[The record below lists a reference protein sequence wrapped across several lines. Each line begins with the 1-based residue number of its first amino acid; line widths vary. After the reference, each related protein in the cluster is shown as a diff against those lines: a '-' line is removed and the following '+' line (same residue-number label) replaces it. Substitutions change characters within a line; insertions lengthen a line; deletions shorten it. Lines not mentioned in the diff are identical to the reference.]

1 MSSVYI
7 KHSKTA
13 CKNRHEMH
21 ADPATIYRV
30 IHMKRKEL
38 ALALLFGCL
47 LPLLMFLIGENW
59 HGPVD
64 KPEETTAIETTNT
77 TQPDTTVFE

>member
-1 MSSVYI
+1 
-7 KHSKTA
+7 
-13 CKNRHEMH
+13 MH

-30 IHMKRKEL
+30 IHMKNKEL

-59 HGPVD
+59 RSPPE
-64 KPEETTAIETTNT
+64 KIEETTVIETTNA
-77 TQPDTTVFE
+77 TQPDTTVLEQ